1 MDYKQLAHQ
10 ILSLGGGK
18 NNISRLTHCATRLR
32 MEFNDRAKVDAQ
44 AIEKLPGVIGVV
56 ESGGQ
61 FQIVVGNQV
70 QQTYRTLMSEIGT
83 LNAQPA
89 GGNAAAKKS
98 GIFSQIISVISTT
111 FTPVIPAITGA
122 GMIKALLAIL
132 KLCGL
137 ISASSTTYQLLD
149 TIADAAFFFLPVLL
163 AYGAAIKFACSPIL
177 AMTIAGALLHP
188 NLAQMLAKGGDI
200 TFIGIDV
207 RLADYAGSVLPIIF
221 TVWLM
226 SWVERFAEK
235 VSPSMLVFFIKP
247 MIVLLVTA
255 PLALVVVGPFGIL
268 LNDLVA
274 AGAAVINGKAS
285 WLIPMLMGGLQPFL
299 VITGTAWAMTPIAT
313 AQLTRQ
319 GFETINGPGMLASNI
334 AQGAATLCVALK
346 TKNKDLKQLAS
357 SAGFTALLGIT
368 EPSLYGVTLKLKRPL
383 IAAMIGGGCAGIYAG
398 LSGVVRY
405 AFVSPGL
412 AALPAFIGDNPMN
425 IVHALI
431 TCAIAIVVTFAL
443 TWFLGFD
450 DPQPE
455 GGDDLSPSDGT
466 PSAGAKPAVSGASP
480 VSKVAVSATAESKQ
494 ASPAASSIARSE
506 AQAAQGAGYP
516 SASATPL
523 ANTAPASASTTPV
536 TNTDTSA
543 AHSQPSETLRS
554 PLSGRIVPLS
564 AVPDDVFSLGLLG
577 QGVAIVPDRGVLLSP
592 VAGEVVTFLPSK
604 HAVGIKSDGGAE
616 ILIHIGID
624 TVNLAGQHFISALQV
639 GDRVSP
645 GDELVS
651 FDLAAIIAAGYDP
664 ITPVLVVNSE
674 EYGAVEAVADGQIA
688 TGADLL
694 ALRNQSRETTA

>member
-89 GGNAAAKKS
+89 GGNTAAKKS

-480 VSKVAVSATAESKQ
+480 VSRAAVSGSATAESGQ
-494 ASPAASSIARSE
+494 AS
-506 AQAAQGAGYP
+506 
-516 SASATPL
+516 
-523 ANTAPASASTTPV
+523 STT
-536 TNTDTSA
+536 A
-543 AHSQPSETLRS
+543 AHLQSETLRS

-564 AVPDDVFSLGLLG
+564 SVPDDVFSLGLLG
-577 QGVAIVPDRGVLLSP
+577 QGVAIIPDRGVLLSP

-604 HAVGIKSDGGAE
+604 HAVGIKSDEGAE

-624 TVNLAGQHFISALQV
+624 TVNLAGQHFTSSLQV

-674 EYGAVEAVADGQIA
+674 EYRAVEALADGQIA

-694 ALRNQSRETTA
+694 ALNSQHGETTA